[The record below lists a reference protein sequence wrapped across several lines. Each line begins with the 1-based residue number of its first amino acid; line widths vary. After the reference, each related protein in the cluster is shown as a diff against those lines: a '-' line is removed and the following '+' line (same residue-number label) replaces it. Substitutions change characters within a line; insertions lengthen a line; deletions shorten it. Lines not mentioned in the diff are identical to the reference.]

1 MAKIA
6 EKRRVHCSIR
16 HVDAFVVKRDDG
28 SSTVKCG
35 LLKVCGDE
43 CPYLR
48 DSEYRS
54 PFRRA
59 PEYEPKSN

>member
-1 MAKIA
+1 MAKIV

-16 HVDAFVVKRDDG
+16 HVGAYVIKRDDG
-28 SSTVKCG
+28 SFIIKCS
-35 LLKVCGDE
+35 LSKVCGDE

-48 DSEYRS
+48 DPSYKS

-59 PEYEPKSN
+59 PEYEAK